1 MQYYQDFL
9 GAGSAK
15 QEAEPSMHPTIQ
27 KVVQEPVKVNIP
39 KLMVSV
45 GPSEGAQGKPQGD
58 DLD

>member
-1 MQYYQDFL
+1 
-9 GAGSAK
+9 
-15 QEAEPSMHPTIQ
+15 MHPTIQ

-45 GPSEGAQGKPQGD
+45 GPHEGAEAKPQGD

>member
-1 MQYYQDFL
+1 
-9 GAGSAK
+9 
-15 QEAEPSMHPTIQ
+15 MHPTIQ

-45 GPSEGAQGKPQGD
+45 GPHESAEGKPQGD

>member
-1 MQYYQDFL
+1 M
-9 GAGSAK
+9 GGGNAK
-15 QEAEPSMHPTIQ
+15 QEGELSIYSTIQ

-45 GPSEGAQGKPQGD
+45 GPPEGAHGKPQGD

>member
-1 MQYYQDFL
+1 M
-9 GAGSAK
+9 GGGNAK
-15 QEAEPSMHPTIQ
+15 QEGELSIYPTIQ

-45 GPSEGAQGKPQGD
+45 GPPEGAQGKPQGD

>member
-1 MQYYQDFL
+1 L

>member
-1 MQYYQDFL
+1 L
-9 GAGSAK
+9 GGGNAK
-15 QEAEPSMHPTIQ
+15 QEGELSIYSTIQ

-45 GPSEGAQGKPQGD
+45 GPPEGAHGKPQGN

>member
-1 MQYYQDFL
+1 
-9 GAGSAK
+9 
-15 QEAEPSMHPTIQ
+15 MHPTIQ

-45 GPSEGAQGKPQGD
+45 GPHECAEGKPQGD